1 MSISLDQTSIDKL
14 SANIIKKSL
23 TTRWLGQ
30 RVIHYSDVVGSTNT
44 EAKRLAREG
53 APEGTLIVA
62 DAQTKG
68 RGRLGR
74 SWVSPPGTGLYLS
87 IILRPDCPADWL
99 PKLTLTAGVAV
110 ASTIRQTGLTPQ
122 LKWPNDILIADRKV
136 GGILT
141 EAVFDRRRINFAIL
155 GIGVNVNM
163 ERNELPISIRN
174 LAGSLRLGLGEPLSR
189 IHLIQTLLQQIEQ
202 WYESFQTGLFATIL
216 ETWSEFDT
224 TLGREVEVFLPEKR
238 LAGVAEALGP
248 DGTLLVRDRTG
259 CLHSVVAGDVVYCRL
274 KPSSDLKS

>member
-14 SANIIKKSL
+14 SEDIIKKSL

-30 RVIHYSDVVGSTNT
+30 HVIQYFDVVASTNT
-44 EAKRLAREG
+44 EARRLAREG

-141 EAVFDRRRINFAIL
+141 EAVFDRRRIDFAIL

-216 ETWSEFDT
+216 ETWCEFDT

-238 LAGVAEALGP
+238 LVGVAEALGS
-248 DGTLLVRDRTG
+248 DGTLLVRDRTD
-259 CLHSVVAGDVVYCRL
+259 CLHSVVAGDVVYCHL
-274 KPSSDLKS
+274 KPSSDLK

>member
-1 MSISLDQTSIDKL
+1 MNTSFDQTSREKL
-14 SANIIKKSL
+14 SVDIIEKSL

-30 RVIHYSDVVGSTNT
+30 HVIHYFDVVGSTNT

-99 PKLTLTAGVAV
+99 PKLTLTTGIAV
-110 ASTIRQTGLTPQ
+110 ASAIRQTGLMPQ

-141 EAVFDRRRINFAIL
+141 EAVFDRKRINFAVL

-174 LAGSLRLGLGEPLSR
+174 LAISLRLGLGEPLSR
-189 IHLIQTLLQQIEQ
+189 IHLIQSLLQQMEQ
-202 WYESFQTGLFATIL
+202 WYESCQTGLFTTIL
-216 ETWSEFDT
+216 ETWCKFDA

-238 LAGVAEALGP
+238 LMGVAEALGP
-248 DGTLLVRDRTG
+248 DGTLLIRDKTDS
-259 CLHSVVAGDVVYCRL
+259 LHSIVAGDVVYCRV
-274 KPSSDLKS
+274 KPSDFKS

>member
-1 MSISLDQTSIDKL
+1 MNTSFDQTSREKL
-14 SANIIKKSL
+14 SVDIIEKSL

-30 RVIHYSDVVGSTNT
+30 HVIHYFDVVGSTNT

-99 PKLTLTAGVAV
+99 PKLTLTAGIAV
-110 ASTIRQTGLTPQ
+110 ASAIRQTGLMPQ

-141 EAVFDRRRINFAIL
+141 EAVFDRKRINFAVL

-174 LAGSLRLGLGEPLSR
+174 LAISLRLGLGEPLSR
-189 IHLIQTLLQQIEQ
+189 IHLIQSLLQQMEQ
-202 WYESFQTGLFATIL
+202 WYESFQTGLFTTIL
-216 ETWSEFDT
+216 ETWCKFDA

-238 LAGVAEALGP
+238 LMGVAEALGP
-248 DGTLLVRDRTG
+248 DGTLLIRDKTDS
-259 CLHSVVAGDVVYCRL
+259 LHSIVAGDVVYCRV
-274 KPSSDLKS
+274 KPSDFKS